1 MKIKLYYD
9 RPHDEDL
16 VYIIRGRARGP
27 AGFDAPF
34 NMGSTKCEIEW
45 NSNFEVRYLTD
56 LIKLKHKIL
65 NTNQK
70 NIIEIAYKKIA
81 LTQIKRHFHHR
92 VNMAPWHARTA
103 EKTHA

>member
-1 MKIKLYYD
+1 M
-9 RPHDEDL
+9 
-16 VYIIRGRARGP
+16 
-27 AGFDAPF
+27 
-34 NMGSTKCEIEW
+34 
-45 NSNFEVRYLTD
+45 
-56 LIKLKHKIL
+56 KLKHEIL

-81 LTQIKRHFHHR
+81 LTQIKRQFHHR